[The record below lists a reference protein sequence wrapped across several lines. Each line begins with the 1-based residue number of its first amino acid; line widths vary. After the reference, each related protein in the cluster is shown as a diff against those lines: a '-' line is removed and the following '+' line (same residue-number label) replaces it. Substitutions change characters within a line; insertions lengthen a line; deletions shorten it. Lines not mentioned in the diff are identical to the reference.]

1 MVRVAICIPTY
12 NKKESIGQTIQRI
25 FSLNREDL
33 VIVVID
39 DNSPDGT
46 SAVVEEIA
54 LIRIELY

>member
-54 LIRIELY
+54 LSA